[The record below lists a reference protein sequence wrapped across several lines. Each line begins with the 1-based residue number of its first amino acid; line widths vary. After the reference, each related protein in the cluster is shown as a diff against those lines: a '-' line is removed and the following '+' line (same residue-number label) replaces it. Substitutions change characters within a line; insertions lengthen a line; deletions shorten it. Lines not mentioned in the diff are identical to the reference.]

1 MLRGVNYLH
10 HIRRESSMKFDD
22 FVKLE
27 IMSDGTVVLDGSRIT
42 LGKMWGIQ
50 TVVSSHIVKKSYIIE
65 ALGLDMKNG
74 E

>member
-1 MLRGVNYLH
+1 
-10 HIRRESSMKFDD
+10 MKFDD

-42 LGKMWGIQ
+42 PSKMWGMQ
-50 TVVSSHIVKKSYIIE
+50 TVVSSHVVKKSYIVE
-65 ALGLDMKNG
+65 ALGLDEQKG

>member
-1 MLRGVNYLH
+1 
-10 HIRRESSMKFDD
+10 MKFDD

-42 LGKMWGIQ
+42 PGKMWGIQ
-50 TVVSSHIVKKSYIIE
+50 TGVSSHIVKKSYIIE
-65 ALGLDMKNG
+65 AVGLDEQKG